1 MQTIVLLF
9 YGNSVSYV
17 EKSRQSELVRDR
29 ILEAARLIFATIQAI
44 ARDIVVKR
52 IEAAVQRYLDDA
64 ADSKRSRRSQITDD
78 LKSLRRC

>member
-64 ADSKRSRRSQITDD
+64 ADRKRSRRSQITDD